1 MFENIPEVKI
11 KIHCSKGTYI
21 RTLCDD
27 IGKKLGCYGCMKD
40 LIRTKVS
47 AFELVDSLKLEEI
60 ENMVM
65 AENFAFVRQVDSV
78 FESYA
83 SVYANSMAD
92 KLIKNGNKI
101 PVSFI
106 SNIENIDLNADV
118 RLYTYDMKFVGIYR
132 YNESEEVIKPVKI
145 FMD

>member
-1 MFENIPEVKI
+1 MF
-11 KIHCSKGTYI
+11 G
-21 RTLCDD
+21 
-27 IGKKLGCYGCMKD
+27 
-40 LIRTKVS
+40 
-47 AFELVDSLKLEEI
+47 
-60 ENMVM
+60 
-65 AENFAFVRQVDSV
+65 
-78 FESYA
+78 SYA

-118 RLYTYDMKFVGIYR
+118 RLYTYDKKFVGIYR